1 MARIRDKDGG
11 TAARVRLPIRFAV
24 LSLCFT
30 LAALPVAAQEEEIVH
45 TDLVLPEK
53 PPVRFI
59 IEPAAFPRSTRNS
72 FDHSAD
78 EQRWRDHLR
87 PSSRVTRD
95 NLFNSKFAD
104 YLAGL
109 LRRADER

>member
-1 MARIRDKDGG
+1 MAPVHPLIRI
-11 TAARVRLPIRFAV
+11 AV
-24 LSLCFT
+24 LSLSFT
-30 LAALPVAAQEEEIVH
+30 LAAMTAGAQEEEIDH
-45 TDLVLPEK
+45 ADLVMPEK

-59 IEPAAFPRSTRNS
+59 IEPAAYPRSMRNS
-72 FDHSAD
+72 FDYTAD

-109 LRRADER
+109 MRRYDER

>member
-1 MARIRDKDGG
+1 MAQMKDRDGRSMAQFQPLIRI
-11 TAARVRLPIRFAV
+11 AV
-24 LSLCFT
+24 LSLSFT
-30 LAALPVAAQEEEIVH
+30 LAAITVAAQEEEIDH
-45 TDLVLPEK
+45 ADLVLPEK

-59 IEPAAFPRSTRNS
+59 IEPAAYPRSMRNS
-72 FDHSAD
+72 FDYSAE

-109 LRRADER
+109 IRRHDEQ

>member
-1 MARIRDKDGG
+1 MAPVQCLIRI
-11 TAARVRLPIRFAV
+11 AV
-24 LSLCFT
+24 LSLSFT
-30 LAALPVAAQEEEIVH
+30 LAAFAAGAQEEEIDH
-45 TDLVLPEK
+45 ADLVLPEK

-59 IEPAAFPRSTRNS
+59 IEPAAYPRSVRNS

-109 LRRADER
+109 LRRRDEQ